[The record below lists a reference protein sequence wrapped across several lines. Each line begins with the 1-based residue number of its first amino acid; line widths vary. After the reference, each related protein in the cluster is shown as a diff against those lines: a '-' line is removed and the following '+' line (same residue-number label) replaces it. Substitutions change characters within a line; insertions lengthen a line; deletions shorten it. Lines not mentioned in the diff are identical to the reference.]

1 MIVTSLA
8 TGSSAASHPSSR
20 EAPVALHP
28 VPSTAELATRL
39 VTLVNPD
46 LPLLVGVV
54 RHRRA
59 IQVLRE
65 PIIDLADLIG
75 HSVPDCWAA
84 VGLHV
89 SGQVSRN
96 GQPETPRAE
105 VLYLLG
111 RHGPPATAVDWG
123 SHVELL
129 EGGQGLLT
137 DLLRRLLGQPTPPPA
152 VDPMRFLSHI
162 WINRVLTT
170 VLDRPLGSPSPTPG
184 DVSRMCPDPVDDW
197 AQVRLRCS
205 NGSLEIPGVDPA
217 AADWLDDGSL
227 YRRVE
232 SGLPDPVEIV
242 ADLTELLSHETLEHM
257 GLD

>member
-1 MIVTSLA
+1 M
-8 TGSSAASHPSSR
+8 
-20 EAPVALHP
+20 ALHP

-75 HSVPDCWAA
+75 RSVPDCWAA

-227 YRRVE
+227 YRLVE

>member
-59 IQVLRE
+59 IQILRE
-65 PIIDLADLIG
+65 PIIDLADLVG
-75 HSVPDCWAA
+75 RSVPDCWAA

-217 AADWLDDGSL
+217 TADWLDDGSL
-227 YRRVE
+227 YRLVE

>member
-1 MIVTSLA
+1 M
-8 TGSSAASHPSSR
+8 
-20 EAPVALHP
+20 ALHP

-39 VTLVNPD
+39 VMLVNPD

-65 PIIDLADLIG
+65 PIIDMADLIG
-75 HSVPDCWAA
+75 RSAPDCWAA

-96 GQPETPRAE
+96 SEPETPRAG
-105 VLYLLG
+105 VLDLLG
-111 RHGPPATAVDWG
+111 RKGPPATAIDWG
-123 SHVELL
+123 SRVELL
-129 EGGQGLLT
+129 EGGRGLLT
-137 DLLRRLLGQPTPPPA
+137 DLLRRLLDQPMPPPA

-197 AQVRLRCS
+197 AQVRRRCS
-205 NGSLEIPGVDPA
+205 NGSLGIPGVDPA
-217 AADWLDDGSL
+217 DAGWLGDGSL
-227 YRRVE
+227 YRLVE

-257 GLD
+257 GLG

>member
-65 PIIDLADLIG
+65 PIIDLADLVG

-227 YRRVE
+227 YRLVE

>member
-1 MIVTSLA
+1 M
-8 TGSSAASHPSSR
+8 
-20 EAPVALHP
+20 ALHP

-65 PIIDLADLIG
+65 PIVDMADLIG
-75 HSVPDCWAA
+75 RSVPDCWVA

-89 SGQVSRN
+89 SGQVVRN
-96 GQPETPRAE
+96 GEPETPSAR
-105 VLYLLG
+105 VLYLLS
-111 RHGPPATAVDWG
+111 RRGPPATAVDWG
-123 SHVELL
+123 DHVELL
-129 EGGQGLLT
+129 EDGQGLLT
-137 DLLRRLLGQPTPPPA
+137 DLLRRLLGQPTPAPA

-170 VLDRPLGSPSPTPG
+170 VLDRPLGSPSPTPR
-184 DVSRMCPDPVDDW
+184 DVSQMCPDPVDDW
-197 AQVRLRCS
+197 AQVRSRCS
-205 NGSLEIPGVDPA
+205 DGSLEVPGVDPA

-227 YRRVE
+227 SRLVE

>member
-1 MIVTSLA
+1 M
-8 TGSSAASHPSSR
+8 
-20 EAPVALHP
+20 ALHP

-59 IQVLRE
+59 IQILRE
-65 PIIDLADLIG
+65 PIIDLADLVG
-75 HSVPDCWAA
+75 RSVPDCWTA

-96 GQPETPRAE
+96 GQPETPRAG

-217 AADWLDDGSL
+217 TADWLDDGSL
-227 YRRVE
+227 YRLVE